1 MGFARSRDE
10 TLRGARAVEREGP
23 RGTPSEPRGKPRKA
37 PRNPDLEHALPQRP
51 SVIPSSTERRGQP
64 TEWVLTSGCTAKAR
78 GGRSDRP
85 SSTSCTRWVP
95 QMSAPDACLSQSI
108 ELKRRSGTS
117 PFDTTSELG
126 MREGLNP
133 RVSIDFEIAKSRT
146 PEISHFRTLD
156 PTEPPADLPTTTHK
170 HCIHPELT

>member
-1 MGFARSRDE
+1 MGLVQTSPRQRSE
-10 TLRGARAVEREGP
+10 GAPRGFRAFSRRNSSRRTRGREGRP
-23 RGTPSEPRGKPRKA
+23 EGNPEWNPERKPRKA
-37 PRNPDLEHALPQRP
+37 PSNPDLEHALPQRP

-126 MREGLNP
+126 VREGLNT
-133 RVSIDFEIAKSRT
+133 RVSIDLKLPKSRT
-146 PEISHFRTLD
+146 SEISNRPNHL
-156 PTEPPADLPTTTHK
+156 L
-170 HCIHPELT
+170 IY